1 MNEQRQ
7 FSGLRRFN
15 AVLCLL
21 HLAQA
26 LAILFLAND
35 FTITITTSFLESADD
50 GVGTVTN
57 DLAALPLAPMIAAFL
72 LLSSAAH
79 FIMAS
84 PFAYKWYVNNLKK
97 RINHLRWHEYALSA
111 SLMVVII
118 GLLSGVFDAPSLIML
133 FALTAAM
140 NWFGLMM
147 ELHNQ
152 RARQTSWTA
161 FIAGSIIGLVPWIVL
176 AWYFFSAVLSGSGAV
191 PGFVYAILPSLFVL
205 FFSFA
210 VNMAL
215 QYKQVGPWRD
225 YLFGEKGYMVL
236 SLVAKSALAWQV
248 FAGTLA
254 GPMQ

>member
-1 MNEQRQ
+1 MKEERQ
-7 FSGLRRFN
+7 YTGLRRFN
-15 AVLCLL
+15 AILCIL
-21 HLAQA
+21 HLGQA
-26 LAILFLAND
+26 IAILLLAED
-35 FTITITTSFLESADD
+35 FRITVTTSFLETVDN
-50 GVGTVTN
+50 GVQTVTR
-57 DLAALPLAPMIAAFL
+57 DLADLPLAPMIAAFL
-72 LLSSAAH
+72 LISAAAH
-79 FIMAS
+79 LVMAS
-84 PFAYKWYVNNLKK
+84 PFAFKWYVENLQR
-97 RINHLRWHEYALSA
+97 RINHVRWHEYALSA

-118 GLLSGVFDAPSLIML
+118 GLLSGVFDVPSLILL

-147 ELHNQ
+147 ERHNQ
-152 RARQTSWTA
+152 RAKDTHWAA
-161 FIAGSIIGLVPWIVL
+161 FIFGSIAGIVPWIVL
-176 AWYFFSAVLSGSGAV
+176 AWYFFAAVLSDADAV

-215 QYKQVGPWRD
+215 QYKRVGPWRD
-225 YLFGEKGYMVL
+225 YLFGERGYMVL